1 EEVDSFALGEIHP
14 SVYRGRIPDGGESVT
29 LYASELTPGA
39 PNAVGAAFAMGVPL
53 KDAIVICGVKTELE
67 VRLGENTLL
76 PLSMF
81 KSPFKFARDVYREQY
96 DWIREHEEDKMTVS
110 ELIEFFRDTP
120 VDARFYPEKN
130 LFIVQ

>member
-1 EEVDSFALGEIHP
+1 MFSFLVSPPASGSFCVLPFVLFAISAL
-14 SVYRGRIPDGGESVT
+14 
-29 LYASELTPGA
+29 
-39 PNAVGAAFAMGVPL
+39 
-53 KDAIVICGVKTELE
+53 
-67 VRLGENTLL
+67 LL

-96 DWIREHEEDKMTVS
+96 DWIREHEEDKMTVA